1 MNVNE
6 FVLRKYSEL
15 VATINLDIYVA
26 GAVPPSKNY
35 PFAVISEVQVSE
47 RLVRP
52 HRQWVVFGTIEVV
65 TGSKSPIGW
74 TTCMQLSED
83 VDGVINNGVQHK
95 GNGYIMHS
103 TYLQNSLTI
112 PEQGDFGYVYRNI
125 MTYIHQVSF
134 AT

>member
-6 FVLRKYSEL
+6 FILRAYSDLIEGAGID
-15 VATINLDIYVA
+15 VYVA
-26 GAVPPSKNY
+26 GAVPPNKSY
-35 PFAVISEVQVSE
+35 PFAVITEVQVSE

-74 TTCMQLSED
+74 TTCLQLSD
-83 VDGVINNGVQHK
+83 QVDGAINDGSQYK
-95 GNGYIMHS
+95 DNGYIIHS
-103 TYLQNSLTI
+103 TYLQNSLTL